1 MSDVNSNLNNIVQ
14 NIEVELSHKY
24 LSKEDKSLLVNSD
37 RFLIASG
44 HIGYLHDQKIQ
55 LANENERL
63 NNLSTKNYN
72 KKKEWKNR
80 YFQNEEEY
88 KRKMLKL
95 ETELSNYKNKVL
107 SIFTQ
112 DVIYRIDN
120 GSQTDIDVIQMK
132 RIIMNHES
140 VNFFKIQ
147 VKNNLP

>member
-1 MSDVNSNLNNIVQ
+1 M
-14 NIEVELSHKY
+14 
-24 LSKEDKSLLVNSD
+24 
-37 RFLIASG
+37 
-44 HIGYLHDQKIQ
+44 HDQKIQ

-88 KRKMLKL
+88 KRKMFKL